1 MAVHITLR
9 TSCRQ
14 RWRLISRR
22 MASGRSLTRSDSST
36 PRRAAH
42 RWRSNLLTLWQTSRG
57 SWRLAIHHSISRFR
71 SCISSFLLTIDR
83 RKTWDVCPI
92 PHEIW
97 HLAHFHSLRC
107 RSKLDISQ
115 CLKGFLARKDDFD
128 VATGVNYGVASSLS
142 RSKFICCPEMGT
154 MRIKGPPKTTA
165 IFKDEHLERAWA
177 SQPAS
182 ITPEVKPLGSHM
194 VGWTIGD
201 RVHRKSSAS
210 KVTHPSTI
218 PA

>member
-42 RWRSNLLTLWQTSRG
+42 RWRSYLLTLWQTSRG
-57 SWRLAIHHSISRFR
+57 SWRLSIHHSISRFR

-92 PHEIW
+92 PHEFW
-97 HLAHFHSLRC
+97 HLAHFQPLRC
-107 RSKLDISQ
+107 RSKIDISQ
-115 CLKGFLARKDDFD
+115 HLKGFQLGKMTLN
-128 VATGVNYGVASSLS
+128 VATGMNYGVASSLS
-142 RSKFICCPEMGT
+142 WSKSICCPKLCI
-154 MRIKGPPKTTA
+154 MRIRGPLKTTVD
-165 IFKDEHLERAWA
+165 FRDKHPERAWT
-177 SQPAS
+177 SQLTSVA
-182 ITPEVKPLGSHM
+182 PEVKPLGSHM
-194 VGWTIGD
+194 FGWTIVLGC
-201 RVHRKSSAS
+201 
-210 KVTHPSTI
+210 TGN
-218 PA
+218 